1 VSQTKAELIKG
12 LNINASAPA
21 TALQIDASGNVNID
35 SNTLYVD
42 ATNNRVGIGTASPG
56 FLVDCIGSS
65 TPTLRIDDGAGS
77 GTRTAGRL
85 LLGATTS
92 LGVAIENSVSSFN
105 DICSMVFKT
114 TPAAGTIT
122 ERARLTSDGKFLV
135 GTSSG
140 DTGGVIVRNY
150 QYQATNYMR
159 PLGYYG
165 VDLGMVD
172 NTNTR
177 VWAAITSQYNQGSAV
192 SAGLFLSASHVD
204 TGGSACGYTI
214 KHNKSDHSL
223 AFSYVT
229 TGASV
234 GSPAVETERLR
245 IDSSGRILTGTTSP
259 INDAHTFSRNVANN
273 AVVIRN
279 ENSSGQ
285 VYGLQIRFSAQDP
298 NNAANTYLECYA
310 QTSNTVRAEIRS
322 NGGLANFSANNA
334 NLSDINSKKDISPA
348 AGTWDCIKEWEIVN
362 YRYKDQP
369 DDADLN
375 LGVIAQ
381 QVAESCPEVIT
392 VFQEAKEATE
402 DKPAQEERL
411 GVKEQQMYWMA
422 IKALQEAQ
430 VRIEALEAEVAA
442 LKAQ

>member
-1 VSQTKAELIKG
+1 MSDFVLQVTTADGDTLPVLG
-12 LNINASAPA
+12 DAQGRVLVAGGAVGPQGDQGPA
-21 TALQIDASGNVNID
+21 GPAGPTGPQGPTGAIGPQGNQGPAGPAGP
-35 SNTLYVD
+35 TGPQGPTG
-42 ATNNRVGIGTASPG
+42 ATGPQGATGPA
-56 FLVDCIGSS
+56 GSS
-65 TPTLRIDDGAGS
+65 SPWVEGAGQVAY
-77 GTRTAGRL
+77 TAGK
-85 LLGATTS
+85 
-92 LGVAIENSVSSFN
+92 V
-105 DICSMVFKT
+105 
-114 TPAAGTIT
+114 
-122 ERARLTSDGKFLV
+122 LV

-150 QYQATNYMR
+150 AYQATSYMR

-165 VDLGMVD
+165 ADLGMVD

-214 KHNKSDHSL
+214 KHNKTDHSL

-234 GSPAVETERLR
+234 GSSAVETERMR
-245 IDSSGRILTGTTSP
+245 INSAGYVKASNTGTYLSATDAYHEFIAGASGNDLVLFRHTATSNP
-259 INDAHTFSRNVANN
+259 
-273 AVVIRN
+273 
-279 ENSSGQ
+279 
-285 VYGLQIRFSAQDP
+285 YGLEIQFSGAAP
-298 NNAANTYLECYA
+298 NNATTWFLYC
-310 QTSNTVRAEIRS
+310 QDTGGQRAAILS
-322 NGGLANFSANNA
+322 NGGLRNFQANNV
-334 NLSDINSKKDISPA
+334 NLSDRNTKKDISPA
-348 AGTWDCIKEWEIVN
+348 ADTWDCIKEWEIVN

-392 VFQEAKEATE
+392 VFEEAKDDQPE
-402 DKPAQEERL
+402 KL

-422 IKALQEAQ
+422 IKALQEAMS
-430 VRIEALEAEVAA
+430 RIETLEAEVAA
-442 LKAQ
+442 LKVQ